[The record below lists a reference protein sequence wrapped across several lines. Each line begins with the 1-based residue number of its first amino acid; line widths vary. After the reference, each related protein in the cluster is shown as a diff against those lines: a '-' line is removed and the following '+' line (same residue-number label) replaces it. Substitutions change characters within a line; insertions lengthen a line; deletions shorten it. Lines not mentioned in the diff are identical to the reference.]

1 MHEKPD
7 PGLLRAVFSRRMLIC
22 LFNGLAAGMPL
33 FFLYHLI
40 PAWLRSADVDLKTI
54 GLFSLA
60 GIPYTWKFLWS
71 PLMDRFCPPFLGRR
85 RGWMLITQLVLLG
98 TMMSIG
104 LFDPTDHIL
113 LIAAMALVVAFF
125 SASQDIVLDAYRR
138 ELLPDNE
145 LGLGNSMYV
154 NGYRAAVFIP
164 GGLGL
169 ILADHLSW
177 ALVFAVIGA
186 FMLIAI
192 AKTLLIEEAFTTV
205 LPPVNLGEAVVK
217 PFREFFGREGGVR
230 QALLILAF
238 LFFYKLGDNM
248 ATALSTPFYLDLG
261 FSKTII
267 GSMVKLVNFWAMLF
281 GSFIGGAMI
290 YRIGINRALWIF
302 GLVQMLSI
310 LGFAWL
316 AEVGN
321 NVLLLGGVI
330 GFEYLGVGLGTAA
343 LVAYMARL
351 TNKNF
356 TATQF
361 ALLSSLVALPR
372 SLANAST
379 GFLVEGIKAGDG
391 IYFKIFGAWNGLG
404 YSRFFIFCTICAIP
418 GMVLLKW
425 VAPWPDSYRRIR
437 NGGSIVVDEE

>member
-1 MHEKPD
+1 MVEGSD
-7 PGLLRAVFSRRMLIC
+7 PGLFKTIFSRRMLIC

-33 FFLYHLI
+33 FFLYHLL
-40 PAWLRSADVDLKTI
+40 PAWLRSENVDLKTI
-54 GLFSLA
+54 GLFSLV
-60 GIPYTWKFLWS
+60 GIPYTWKFVWS

-85 RGWMLITQLVLLG
+85 RGWMLITQLALLAI
-98 TMMSIG
+98 MSLLG
-104 LFDPTDHIL
+104 LFDPAKHIL
-113 LIAAMALVVAFF
+113 LIAALALAVAFF

-177 ALVFAVIGA
+177 PLVFGVIGA

-192 AKTLLIEEAFTTV
+192 AKTLMIEEAYARS
-205 LPPVNLGEAVVK
+205 LPPSTLAEAVGK
-217 PFREFFGREGGVR
+217 PFREFFGRPGGVR
-230 QALLILAF
+230 QALLVLAF

-267 GSMVKLVNFWAMLF
+267 GSMVKLVNFWAMLV
-281 GSFIGGAMI
+281 GSFLGGAAI
-290 YRIGINRALWIF
+290 YKIGINRSLWLF

-316 AEVGN
+316 AVAGN
-321 NVLLLGGVI
+321 DVVLLGAVI
-330 GFEYLGVGLGTAA
+330 GFEYLGVGLGTSA

-372 SLANAST
+372 SFANAGT

-391 IYFKIFGAWNGLG
+391 IYFRIFGEWSGLG
-404 YSRFFIFCTICAIP
+404 YCKFFLFCTLCAVP

-425 VAPWPDSYRRIR
+425 VAPWTGKNRKGEGAILQ
-437 NGGSIVVDEE
+437 VVTKE